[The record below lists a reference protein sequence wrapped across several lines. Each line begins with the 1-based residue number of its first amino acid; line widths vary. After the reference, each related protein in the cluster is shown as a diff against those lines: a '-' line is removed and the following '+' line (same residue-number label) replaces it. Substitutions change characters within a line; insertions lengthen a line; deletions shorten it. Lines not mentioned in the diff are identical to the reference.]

1 MIKIDDEYVLN
12 AYEHGYILQKKSTIQ
27 DTESQNYGKTIY
39 TNPKYYTTL
48 ESALNGYVQAKTRK
62 YISKE
67 AEQSLEELIQEVK
80 GLQQH
85 IEKIS
90 KGV

>member
-12 AYEHGYILQKKSTIQ
+12 AYEHGYILQKKSTVQ
-27 DTESQNYGKTIY
+27 DTESPNYGKTIL
-39 TNPKYYTTL
+39 TSTKYYTTL

-67 AEQSLEELIQEVK
+67 ADQSLSELLQEVK

>member
-12 AYEHGYILQKKSTIQ
+12 AYEHGYILQKKTTVH
-27 DTESQNYGKTIY
+27 DTESKNYGKTIL

-48 ESALNGYVQAKTRK
+48 ESALNGYIQAKTRK
-62 YISKE
+62 YISTE
-67 AEQSLEELIQEVK
+67 AEQSLSELLQEVK

-90 KGV
+90 KE